1 MLRLIPWILLFPSI
15 AFAWE
20 VVQEETPVLPLAP
33 LTETVWR
40 QPVAPGGEFDVVAV
54 HRYRNRDVET
64 VAALFFL
71 PGTNMNGELAILN
84 ERHNLWLYLANRGV
98 EVFAMDYRTHFVS
111 HEVDEIDFMKE
122 WTAAAFVD
130 DAALLVQ
137 EVRSLLPD
145 HPLFVGGFSR
155 GVSYAYALA
164 GKVDFAGLIAL
175 DGSFKQAK
183 PRGFDL
189 ASALMQFDERGD
201 YASVLSRRGY
211 AARAALMS
219 GVIEDQH
226 GPASSDRYETVG
238 EELASVLHRAWGP
251 GALANTEQRLSPIRV
266 LARQMVDY
274 DWYFP
279 SIQNIEGRSIAS
291 HADDPATDLDD
302 HFGQMSLPI
311 IYFGSGNMGSEF
323 VLSGIYSATRSGSRD
338 VTLHLLE
345 GYGHA
350 DVLVADSARVDVY
363 EVIEI
368 WLRNRLPEGE
378 STIEK
383 VD

>member
-1 MLRLIPWILLFPSI
+1 MLRLIPWILFFPGI
-15 AFAWE
+15 TFAWE
-20 VVQEETPVLPLAP
+20 VVQEETPVLPFAP
-33 LTETVWR
+33 ITETVWR
-40 QPVAPGGEFDVVAV
+40 QPVALGGEFDVVAA

-64 VAALFFL
+64 IAALFFL

-84 ERHNLWLYLANRGV
+84 ERHNLWLYLANRGI

-111 HEVDEIDFMKE
+111 HEIKEIDFMKE

-130 DAALLVQ
+130 DAVLLVQ
-137 EVRSLLPD
+137 EIRLLLPN

-164 GKVDFAGLIAL
+164 GKIEFEGLIAL
-175 DGSFKQAK
+175 DGSFKQANPK
-183 PRGFDL
+183 GFDL
-189 ASALMQFDERGD
+189 ASTLAQFDKRGD

-211 AARAALMS
+211 TARTTLMS
-219 GVIEDQH
+219 GVIADPH
-226 GPASSDRYETVG
+226 GPASSDKYESVG
-238 EELASVLHRAWGP
+238 EELANVLHRAWGP
-251 GALANTEQRLSPIRV
+251 GALANTEQRLSPIRI
-266 LARQMVDY
+266 LAKQMVDY

-279 SIQNIEGRSIAS
+279 SIQNIEGRSIAA

-302 HFGQMSLPI
+302 YFGRMSLPI
-311 IYFGSGNMGSEF
+311 IYFGSGNMGAEF
-323 VLSGIYSATRSGSRD
+323 VLSGVYSATRSGSRD

-363 EVIEI
+363 EVIET
-368 WLRNRLPEGE
+368 WLRARLPESAKE
-378 STIEK
+378 PQK
-383 VD
+383 KD